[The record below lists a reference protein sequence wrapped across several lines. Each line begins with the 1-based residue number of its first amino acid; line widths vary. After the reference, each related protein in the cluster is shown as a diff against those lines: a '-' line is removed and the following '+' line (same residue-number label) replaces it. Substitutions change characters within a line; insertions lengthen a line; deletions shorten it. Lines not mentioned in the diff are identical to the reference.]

1 MPNVDSKEWCGSP
14 HTVAPEILQR
24 QAYSPEAVDVWA
36 LGSVLY
42 TLLCG
47 GFPFSAASPAE
58 VHERIKQGRFHSFP
72 QHISRSARDL
82 VSRCLTVDKKQR
94 ISVRHILQHPFFWSD
109 DEEADEGDE
118 TDDEV
123 GDCSGEDEW
132 NQFSQESGE
141 GCSSECTN

>member
-82 VSRCLTVDKKQR
+82 VSRCLTVDSKQR